1 MGLGEDRL
9 PGGRLTTVE
18 VADAEPLAG
27 ELFRR
32 LFHFPPPDYP
42 RHFVAMYERDAG
54 ETLTLGYIH
63 FTPHGA
69 VYLCGGMAFDERLYR
84 RLPAADRQ
92 ALRAM
97 GGVAH
102 LMHERTR
109 PALADAEAIFGY
121 VGDVKA
127 ERVDLRS
134 GFVHTGH
141 KHLIVTWLRALA
153 PQRQAALVEEI
164 RALGPF

>member
-1 MGLGEDRL
+1 MGIPEDKL
-9 PGGRLTTVE
+9 PGGRLRVIE

-27 ELFRR
+27 DLFRR

-42 RHFVAMYERDAG
+42 RHFVAMYEPHAG
-54 ETLTLGYIH
+54 EALTLGYIH
-63 FTPHGA
+63 FTRQGK

-92 ALRAM
+92 ALRAL

-109 PALADAEAIFGY
+109 PSLADAEAIFGY

-141 KHLIVTWLRALA
+141 KHLIVTWLRDL
-153 PQRQAALVEEI
+153 PPGRQEALVEEI
-164 RALGPF
+164 RAIGPF

>member
-1 MGLGEDRL
+1 MDAALDPL
-9 PGGRLTTVE
+9 PGGGLRIFE

-27 ELFRR
+27 DLFRR
-32 LFHFPPPDYP
+32 LFHFSPPDYP
-42 RHFVAMYERDAG
+42 RHFVAAYEPRDG
-54 ETLTLGYIH
+54 DPLTLGYIH
-63 FTPHGA
+63 FTPHKT

-92 ALRAM
+92 ALRAL

-121 VGDVKA
+121 VGDLKA

-141 KHLIVTWLRALA
+141 KHLIVVWMRDLPPDRL
-153 PQRQAALVEEI
+153 QELVEEI

>member
-1 MGLGEDRL
+1 M
-9 PGGRLTTVE
+9 VE
-18 VADAEPLAG
+18 VADAKPLAG
-27 ELFRR
+27 DLFRR
-32 LFHFPPPDYP
+32 VFKCDPPDYP
-42 RHFVAMYERDAG
+42 RHFVAVYEPDAG
-54 ETLTLGYIH
+54 EALPLGYIH

-69 VYLCGGMAFDERLYR
+69 AYLCGGMAFDERLYR
-84 RLPAADRQ
+84 LLPAADRK
-92 ALRAM
+92 ALRVL

-121 VGDVKA
+121 VGDLKA

-141 KHLIVTWLRALA
+141 KHLIVTWLRDLA
-153 PQRQAALVEEI
+153 PARRTALVEEI
-164 RALGPF
+164 RAMGPF